1 MNSSTNK
8 NEGALGFH
16 EFIDDK
22 KSSALKKYQALVIG
36 SQSFSALIKF
46 ELFTFFLMNMPG
58 MLGLFLR
65 QTLYK
70 SLFNKCGGKV
80 TFGTGISLKQ
90 PNKVTIGK
98 NCIIDDMV
106 SVSVRGSNTSSI
118 TLEDNVFV
126 GRGSELKVR
135 EGTINI
141 DSFSSIGSNCRI
153 STAEGNIKIGKYVFL
168 AAFCYI
174 GGGNHKSD
182 RTDIP
187 IAKQG
192 FESKGGVTIGDDVW
206 LGANCVVA
214 DGVTIGKGSIIGASS
229 LVNKDIPEYSIAFG
243 LPAKVYKSRL
253 NSSAS

>member
-1 MNSSTNK
+1 MSSSTNK

-36 SQSFSALIKF
+36 SKSLSALFKY
-46 ELFTFFLMNMPG
+46 ELFTLILMNMPG

-65 QTLYK
+65 QKLYK
-70 SLFNKCGGKV
+70 TLFRKSGGKV
-80 TFGTGISLKQ
+80 TFGNGISLRQ
-90 PNKVTIGK
+90 PNKVSIGK
-98 NCIIDDMV
+98 NSIIDDLV
-106 SVSVRGSNTSSI
+106 SISVRGSDSSAI
-118 TLEDNVFV
+118 NLEENVFI

-135 EGTINI
+135 EGVINI
-141 DSFSSIGSNCRI
+141 NSFSSIGSNCRI
-153 STAEGNIKIGKYVFL
+153 STAEGKIDIGKYVFL

-214 DGVTIGKGSIIGASS
+214 DGVTIGKGSIIGACS

-243 LPAKVYKSRL
+243 IPAKVHKSRL
-253 NSSAS
+253 NNSGS

>member
-1 MNSSTNK
+1 MKVHLDFMNLLMT
-8 NEGALGFH
+8 
-16 EFIDDK
+16 K
-22 KSSALKKYQALVIG
+22 KAPYLQNIKTLVIG
-36 SQSFSALIKF
+36 NKSFSALLKF
-46 ELFTFFLMNMPG
+46 ELFTLFLMNMPG
-58 MLGLFLR
+58 MFGLFLR
-65 QTLYK
+65 QKLYK
-70 SLFNKCGGKV
+70 SLFKKCAGKV

-90 PNKVTIGK
+90 PNKVSIGK

-118 TLEDNVFV
+118 TLEENVFV

-174 GGGNHKSD
+174 GGGNHKSN

-206 LGANCVVA
+206 LGQIVL
-214 DGVTIGKGSIIGASS
+214 S
-229 LVNKDIPEYSIAFG
+229 LMG
-243 LPAKVYKSRL
+243 
-253 NSSAS
+253 

>member
-1 MNSSTNK
+1 
-8 NEGALGFH
+8 
-16 EFIDDK
+16 
-22 KSSALKKYQALVIG
+22 
-36 SQSFSALIKF
+36 
-46 ELFTFFLMNMPG
+46 
-58 MLGLFLR
+58 
-65 QTLYK
+65 
-70 SLFNKCGGKV
+70 
-80 TFGTGISLKQ
+80 
-90 PNKVTIGK
+90 
-98 NCIIDDMV
+98 MV
-106 SVSVRGSNTSSI
+106 SVSVRGLNTSSI
-118 TLEDNVFV
+118 TLEENVFV

-174 GGGNHKSD
+174 GGGNHKSN